1 GSEKSSEKSS
11 EKIVKLIGENP
22 KITIPELSKA
32 LGISTRAVE
41 KQIANLRQAKMIDRV
56 GSTRGYWKI
65 I

>member
-1 GSEKSSEKSS
+1 
-11 EKIVKLIGENP
+11 IVKLIGENP